1 MCLAR
6 KRDVGH
12 GPVFPEGDAVE
23 AAQGTD
29 ALVETTPGDLR
40 VVHQIPLIRTNVFR
54 PEPFRGPSEV
64 PGREG
69 PTLDLEALGFRGEMA
84 YLHVFDVTLT
94 SGCHDR
100 LLSRKHHVVR
110 EHPDPPGGS
119 LGGGRGG
126 GGVGIQT
133 SQPAEQGL
141 PSEGNRFSQRRS
153 KARETK
159 AGGTDRQGV
168 AITWISLFSTAQRFS
183 PTIAY
188 KRPPT
193 ALYL

>member
-1 MCLAR
+1 MPCAETGCG
-6 KRDVGH
+6 D

-23 AAQGTD
+23 EAQGTD
-29 ALVETTPGDLR
+29 ALVETTPGDLL

-69 PTLDLEALGFRGEMA
+69 HTLDLEALGFRGEMA

-110 EHPDPPGGS
+110 EH
-119 LGGGRGG
+119 R
-126 GGVGIQT
+126 
-133 SQPAEQGL
+133 
-141 PSEGNRFSQRRS
+141 
-153 KARETK
+153 
-159 AGGTDRQGV
+159 
-168 AITWISLFSTAQRFS
+168 
-183 PTIAY
+183 
-188 KRPPT
+188 
-193 ALYL
+193 